1 MISTEHITT
10 SPLQHTYENG
20 TCTGCG
26 AEDPNYVPEQPEQ
39 PGDNENPGTGSMD
52 MMAIVLIAMM
62 SVVAIVTVSAKKRA
76 I

>member
-26 AEDPNYVPEQPEQ
+26 AEDPNYVPEQP
-39 PGDNENPGTGSMD
+39 GDNENPGTGSMD
-52 MMAIVLIAMM
+52 MLAIVLIAMM
-62 SVVAIVTVSAKKRA
+62 SVVAIVTVSTKKVYKA
-76 I
+76 